1 MATVANNVRKG
12 MAIKY
17 NNDVCVVLETQHR
30 TPGNLRAFVQMTLRS
45 IATGKSSVQRF
56 SSTEKVED
64 VMMSRSRL
72 EFSYADNSGFQFID
86 PNTFETVTL
95 LDDIIGDAKNYL
107 VENTPVDILYV
118 EGRPVSI
125 ELPPT
130 VKLKVIES
138 PEGIR
143 GDSANNVMKTAK
155 LETGI
160 EVQVPLFIS
169 EGETVIVDTRETR
182 YVSRA

>member
-1 MATVANNVRKG
+1 MAIIANNVRKG

-45 IATGKSSVQRF
+45 INTGKSSVQRF
-56 SSTEKVED
+56 SSTEKVEE
-64 VMMSRSRL
+64 VMLNRQKL
-72 EFSYADNSGFQFID
+72 EYSYSDPTGHHFID
-86 PNTFETVTL
+86 PNSYETITL
-95 LDDIIGDAKNYL
+95 NDELIADAKNYL
-107 VENTPVDILYV
+107 VENTPVDVLFI
-118 EGRPVSI
+118 EGRAASV

-130 VKLKVIES
+130 VALTVTES
-138 PEGIR
+138 AEGIR
-143 GDSANNVMKTAK
+143 GDSANNVMKPAK

-160 EVQVPLFIS
+160 ELQVPLFIK
-169 EGETVIVDTRETR
+169 EGEKIIVDTREGK